1 MAQIFQKA
9 LIPVE
14 RPELFNPLRSAI
26 QRVFAADCVE
36 RFLKRLVRSGVSIRN
51 FQDVLDKRVL
61 EAVDQALKDSGQS
74 ARSLYDALP
83 VSDQAQM
90 RELYLT
96 ALESVEQGVR
106 EKYAKIYRYY

>member
-14 RPELFNPLRSAI
+14 RPDLFNPLQSAME
-26 QRVFAADCVE
+26 RVFAADRVE
-36 RFLKRLVRSGVSIRN
+36 QLLKRLVKTGVSIRN
-51 FQDVLDKRVL
+51 FQAVLDKRVL
-61 EAVDQALKDSGQS
+61 EAVDQALKDSRQS

-96 ALESVEQGVR
+96 ALESVEQGIR